1 MLDIKNISWSIPE
14 YTASFLHVDG
24 IEKEKTRNLYYKGEA
39 AQWKTTDLDWEQQFN
54 PSNPL
59 GLSNQF
65 LPLYNSKLW
74 NRMSDADRTEYSI
87 HHQGLILSNLLNGEV
102 AGAMIIGKLITVL
115 PTNDD
120 RYFMSTQLS
129 DEYRHAVIIDKFI
142 DERIKVRYGIKSSV
156 EKIAIDSITD
166 SKWDVTF
173 LVGSVLEYCGAL
185 NLQVISSASSD
196 NLTKVAFEKMYI
208 DEARHVAYSN
218 VLLDGYYS
226 KLSSIE
232 LKEREQL
239 IIETIHNLKDLINYE
254 DLRINLGLPKNEFNE
269 CCGPII
275 SKRLHA
281 VLSYMRN
288 WLINIGLFT
297 DTVKAEYVKL
307 GIL

>member
-1 MLDIKNISWSIPE
+1 
-14 YTASFLHVDG
+14 
-24 IEKEKTRNLYYKGEA
+24 
-39 AQWKTTDLDWEQQFN
+39 
-54 PSNPL
+54 
-59 GLSNQF
+59 
-65 LPLYNSKLW
+65 
-74 NRMSDADRTEYSI
+74 
-87 HHQGLILSNLLNGEV
+87 
-102 AGAMIIGKLITVL
+102 
-115 PTNDD
+115 
-120 RYFMSTQLS
+120 
-129 DEYRHAVIIDKFI
+129 
-142 DERIKVRYGIKSSV
+142 
-156 EKIAIDSITD
+156 
-166 SKWDVTF
+166 
-173 LVGSVLEYCGAL
+173 
-185 NLQVISSASSD
+185 
-196 NLTKVAFEKMYI
+196 MYI